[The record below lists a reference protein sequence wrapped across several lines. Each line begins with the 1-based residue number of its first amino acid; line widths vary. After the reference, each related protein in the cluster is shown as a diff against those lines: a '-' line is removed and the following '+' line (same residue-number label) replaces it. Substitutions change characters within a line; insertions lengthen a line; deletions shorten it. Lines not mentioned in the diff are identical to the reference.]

1 MPLFTPSGSVN
12 VYIDPQRYQ
21 DPNQALRKF
30 TKEIDNSHIV
40 IECQIGGG
48 M

>member
-12 VYIDPQRYQ
+12 VYIDPKYYQ
-21 DPNQALRKF
+21 YLNQGVRES
-30 TKEIDNSHIV
+30 TKEINRSYIDM
-40 IECQIGGG
+40 EYQIGGG